1 MTSSSAPDS
10 GGIPPRLHAGKRLR
24 LAIVGGGPLCVYA
37 LERLAAQLG
46 AIERPQAGTGLR
58 VDVFER
64 SGRFGAG
71 EVNHD
76 LQPATSLL
84 NRVAAQIGFSADET
98 NTSVAALLPAGA
110 RPTFLEWA
118 VRRSRERGDPAYA
131 LAPAAIP
138 SRRMHGEAL
147 TETFTAYA
155 ARLREAGVEL
165 HCHARSVVDLVPE
178 ADHSFTI
185 VCADAE
191 HGDCAAIIRADR
203 VLLATGNAAS
213 FAQSPPPPPDA
224 RGLRRIARVY
234 PLDRQLTEATVPRGA
249 QVAISGLGLTA
260 ADVLLYLTEGRGGRF
275 EKEDE
280 AGLRLRYVAC
290 GREPA
295 RIVAFSPSGML
306 PCCRPE
312 NFKLLDPELAYRGVF
327 FNVEALQ
334 RMRGARGAPM
344 RIREDHTALQL
355 NFSADVLPLVVLEM
369 ARAYY
374 LTLFGP
380 DFDVQAIA
388 AAQQAYVAFLDS
400 PREDLAQSEISIEQL
415 LAPLQACFE
424 RTCLALH
431 ASTPEQAFSHAPE
444 FAVSLESIRGMFDA
458 VLFAPASPGRP
469 RSDDALHARTM
480 ASPWGHPLS
489 PNAHRFCWRRILF
502 PFGRDAGAV
511 REESGTDWRARVLAF
526 LDQDLRNAAQGNL
539 RNPLK
544 AACDGVMRDQR
555 GVFAALV
562 EDGGLTAAS
571 HRDFLDGFMRIYH
584 RLSNG
589 AGMLALRKIRA
600 LVESG
605 GVNLDVGP
613 GATLACESDAFVV
626 TGPVTGVSR
635 AATVLIEGRLA
646 AFDAADPVE
655 PLYPNLLRRGLVRR
669 WINPAHA
676 PGAAFVPGGLDL
688 SASFH
693 PRDAH
698 GQEQTRLTAM
708 GTPAEGQ
715 RLLQSA
721 AARPRC
727 GSAIFD
733 HLDRWAS
740 DILAAMPPQQCSQP
754 QDERR

>member
-58 VDVFER
+58 IDVFER

-147 TETFTAYA
+147 TETFTAYV

-344 RIREDHTALQL
+344 RRVPATS
-355 NFSADVLPLVVLEM
+355 SA
-369 ARAYY
+369 
-374 LTLFGP
+374 
-380 DFDVQAIA
+380 
-388 AAQQAYVAFLDS
+388 
-400 PREDLAQSEISIEQL
+400 
-415 LAPLQACFE
+415 
-424 RTCLALH
+424 
-431 ASTPEQAFSHAPE
+431 
-444 FAVSLESIRGMFDA
+444 AV
-458 VLFAPASPGRP
+458 P
-469 RSDDALHARTM
+469 
-480 ASPWGHPLS
+480 
-489 PNAHRFCWRRILF
+489 
-502 PFGRDAGAV
+502 
-511 REESGTDWRARVLAF
+511 
-526 LDQDLRNAAQGNL
+526 
-539 RNPLK
+539 
-544 AACDGVMRDQR
+544 
-555 GVFAALV
+555 
-562 EDGGLTAAS
+562 
-571 HRDFLDGFMRIYH
+571 
-584 RLSNG
+584 
-589 AGMLALRKIRA
+589 
-600 LVESG
+600 
-605 GVNLDVGP
+605 
-613 GATLACESDAFVV
+613 
-626 TGPVTGVSR
+626 
-635 AATVLIEGRLA
+635 
-646 AFDAADPVE
+646 
-655 PLYPNLLRRGLVRR
+655 
-669 WINPAHA
+669 
-676 PGAAFVPGGLDL
+676 
-688 SASFH
+688 
-693 PRDAH
+693 
-698 GQEQTRLTAM
+698 
-708 GTPAEGQ
+708 
-715 RLLQSA
+715 SA
-721 AARPRC
+721 AAASASPSMRSATASSASPADVSLQPVVRRSTRRAPIAASSAPMRRDTVAWLRPSRV
-727 GSAIFD
+727 
-733 HLDRWAS
+733 
-740 DILAAMPPQQCSQP
+740 AAPSICPARATARKTRMSSQSIEP
-754 QDERR
+754 TPLRDLLLPI